1 MILPF
6 SIPSPDVQYIDFGTY
21 QIFGWTF
28 SPVVHFYA
36 LCIIVG
42 IICAGIWTARRL
54 GQRGGER
61 GAVFDFIV
69 WSLVMGIIGARLY
82 HVVTHWGD
90 FFGPDKN
97 PLDVFAFWK
106 GGIAIFG
113 ALLGGAIGVLIASR
127 LTGIRFLS
135 FADALVP
142 GLLLAQAIGRLGN
155 WFNHELFGG
164 PTTLPWGLEIES
176 SNPAFPIGL
185 PEGTLFHPT
194 FLYEAVWNILGIIVL
209 LAIERKW
216 RPRWGKFFALYLI
229 WYGIGRTF
237 TESLRVDP
245 SLLFLG
251 QRTNVLAAALAAVL
265 GIVILIVQHRRHT
278 GVELTPYLPGR
289 QNPADAV
296 LKYTSNPDEF
306 YHVIDHGDG
315 LDSDSDSTAA
325 SDAETPEEELEDGS
339 VTDPKLASTTNS

>member
-6 SIPSPDVQYIDFGTY
+6 SIPSPDTQYIEFGPF
-21 QIFGWTF
+21 QIFGWVLA
-28 SPVVHFYA
+28 PVVHFYA

-42 IICAGIWTARRL
+42 IVFAGIWTARRL

-69 WSLVMGIIGARLY
+69 WSLVLGILGARLY

-90 FFGPDKN
+90 YFGPGKN
-97 PLDVFAFWK
+97 LLEIFAFWN

-113 ALLGGAIGVLIASR
+113 ALLGGALGVWVASR
-127 LTGIRFLS
+127 LTGIRFFS

-142 GLLLAQAIGRLGN
+142 GLLLAQAFGRIGN

-194 FLYEAVWNILGIIVL
+194 FLYEALWNLLGIVVL

-229 WYGIGRTF
+229 WYGIGRAF

-245 SLLFLG
+245 SFQFLG
-251 QRTNVLAAALAAVL
+251 FRTNVLAAFLAVVV
-265 GIVILIVQHRRHT
+265 GVVILLVQQRRHP
-278 GVELTPYLPGR
+278 GLELTPYLPGR

-296 LKYTSNPDEF
+296 LDLTANPDDF
-306 YHVIDHGDG
+306 YHVIDRGSR
-315 LDSDSDSTAA
+315 LSPAA
-325 SDAETPEEELEDGS
+325 DDPDAESDENAEPARTSPS
-339 VTDPKLASTTNS
+339 QS

>member
-6 SIPSPDVQYIDFGTY
+6 SIPSPEVQFL
-21 QIFGWTF
+21 QIG
-28 SPVVHFYA
+28 PLRIYFYA

-42 IICAGIWTARRL
+42 IILAGIWTARRL

-61 GAVFDFIV
+61 GAVFDFVV
-69 WSLVMGIIGARLY
+69 WSLVLGILGARLY

-90 FFGPDKN
+90 YFGAGKN
-97 PLDVFAFWK
+97 PLEIFAFWN

-113 ALLGGAIGVLIASR
+113 ALLGGGIGVLIASR
-127 LTGIRFLS
+127 LTGIRFWS

-142 GLLLAQAIGRLGN
+142 GLLLAQAVGRVGN

-164 PTTLPWGLEIES
+164 PTTLPWGLEIEMG
-176 SNPAFPIGL
+176 NAAFPIGL

-194 FLYEAVWNILGIIVL
+194 FLYEALWNLLGIVVL

-216 RPRWGKFFALYLI
+216 RPRWGQFFAMYLV
-229 WYGIGRTF
+229 WYGIGRAF

-251 QRTNVLAAALAAVL
+251 LRTNVLAALLAALL
-265 GIVILIVQHRRHT
+265 GVVIFIVQRRRHVGIET
-278 GVELTPYLPGR
+278 TPYLPGR
-289 QNPADAV
+289 HNPADAV
-296 LKYTSNPDEF
+296 LVTTADPEDYF
-306 YHVIDHGDG
+306 HVIDRGD
-315 LDSDSDSTAA
+315 AA
-325 SDAETPEEELEDGS
+325 SAPSSDPETDAVSDAGS
-339 VTDPKLASTTNS
+339 DASDPAVRSDAPATSN

>member
-6 SIPSPDVQYIDFGTY
+6 SIPSPEMQFFQIGPLRIYI
-21 QIFGWTF
+21 
-28 SPVVHFYA
+28 YA

-42 IICAGIWTARRL
+42 IILAAIWTGRRL
-54 GQRGGER
+54 SSRGGER
-61 GAVFDFIV
+61 GAVFDFLVWALVLGIV
-69 WSLVMGIIGARLY
+69 GARLY

-90 FFGPDKN
+90 YFGADRN
-97 PLDVFAFWK
+97 PLDALAFWQ

-113 ALLGGAIGVLIASR
+113 ALLGGAAGVLIASR
-127 LTGIRFLS
+127 ITGIRFWS

-142 GLLLAQAIGRLGN
+142 GLLLAQAVGRLGN

-194 FLYEAVWNILGIIVL
+194 FLYEAVWNLLGIVVL

-216 RPRWGKFFALYLI
+216 RPRWGTFFALYLV

-251 QRTNVLAAALAAVL
+251 IRTNVLAAFLAVVV
-265 GIVILIVQHRRHT
+265 GVIIFIVQRRRHV
-278 GVELTPYLPGR
+278 GIESSVYLPGR
-289 QNPADAV
+289 RNPSDSVLADTA
-296 LKYTSNPDEF
+296 NPDEF
-306 YHVIDHGDG
+306 FHVLPHGDAPAVPFRDG
-315 LDSDSDSTAA
+315 QAAEAPAVSDGAA
-325 SDAETPEEELEDGS
+325 EPART
-339 VTDPKLASTTNS
+339 V